1 MGLNAGGAP
10 SSESLPKTMAAVI
23 CYGPEDYRLEERSLP
38 AVAAGEVLV
47 RVRAVGICAS
57 DLKCYQGAP
66 MFWGDGVRAGYCE
79 RGVIPGHEFVGEVVA
94 LGAEAAE
101 KYGLKVGD
109 LAVSE
114 QIVPCGACRYCLR
127 GEYWMCQVHDIY
139 GFKHATPGAMAEYM
153 RFPAKALNHRVP
165 AGMNVIH
172 AAFIEPLACSIHAVE
187 RGDIQFGDTVVI
199 AGCGPL
205 GLGMVA
211 AAKLRGPA
219 RIITVDP
226 NPKRLELAGRCGADI
241 GLNPLTSDVVAQV
254 QELTDGYGCDV
265 YLEASGHP
273 SAVAQGL
280 QMIRKL
286 GTFVEFS
293 VMREP
298 VTVDWTIIGDTKE
311 LNIHGAHLSPHTY
324 PVAIRMLEQEL
335 LPMTE
340 IVTHTLPLARFQEGF
355 ELVAQGQVSV
365 KVALIP

>member
-1 MGLNAGGAP
+1 MTTLTRGEAGR
-10 SSESLPKTMAAVI
+10 EDLPEMMAAVI
-23 CYGPEDYRLEERSLP
+23 CYGPKDYRLEERPVPNVS
-38 AVAAGEVLV
+38 ASEVLV
-47 RVRAVGICAS
+47 KVRAVGICAS

-79 RGVIPGHEFVGEVVA
+79 REVIPGHEFVGEVA
-94 LGAEAAE
+94 LLGEGAAE

-114 QIVPCGACRYCLR
+114 QIVPCGVCRYCLR
-127 GEYWMCQVHDIY
+127 GEYWMCRVHDIY

-153 RFPAKALNHRVP
+153 KFPAKALNHRVP
-165 AGMNVIH
+165 AGMNVTH
-172 AAFIEPLACSIHAVE
+172 AAFIEPLACGIHAVE
-187 RGDIQFGDTVVI
+187 RGDIGFGDTVVI

-211 AAKLRGPA
+211 AVKLRGPA
-219 RIITVDP
+219 RIIAVDP
-226 NPKRLELAGRCGADI
+226 NEKRLELARRCGAD
-241 GLNPLTSDVVAQV
+241 LALSPATDDVVAQV

-273 SAVAQGL
+273 SAVEQGL

-324 PVAIRMLEQEL
+324 PVAIRMLEQKL
-335 LPMTE
+335 LPMAE
-340 IVTHTLPLARFQEGF
+340 IVTHTLPLAHFQEGF

-365 KVALIP
+365 KVVLIP